1 MAVDV
6 VVVGFL
12 DVVKEV
18 FLEDVNVPV
27 ESEFDVVVVLV
38 VVTGTI
44 NGGGG
49 FLHRNKEDN

>member
-27 ESEFDVVVVLV
+27 ESEFDVVVVVV

>member
-12 DVVKEV
+12 
-18 FLEDVNVPV
+18 EDVKVPV
-27 ESEFDVVVVLV
+27 ESEFDVVVVVV

>member
-49 FLHRNKEDN
+49 FLHRNIEDN